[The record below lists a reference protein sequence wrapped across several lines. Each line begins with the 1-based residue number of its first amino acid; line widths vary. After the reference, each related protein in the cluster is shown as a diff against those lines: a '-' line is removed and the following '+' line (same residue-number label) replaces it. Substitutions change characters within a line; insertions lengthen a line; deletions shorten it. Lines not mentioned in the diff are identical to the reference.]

1 MVVIIFVKLRCS
13 FAVLDDGFRPQER
26 RLFTNYQGAALKYG
40 KYTRYK
46 VPFKVQ
52 VQVLDFVCMIIIG
65 LFYNF
70 LQQFFLYRAAY
81 RHIIIY
87 RYAPR
92 RSSSRSEKKMGDRGR
107 ERDRERSQSRGSRPD
122 GGETTSLL
130 IRNLSYRVRAD
141 EIRRLMVRYGEV
153 RDVYIPQVS
162 GIKFNDYILQF
173 IEKCH
178 IGLLY

>member
-1 MVVIIFVKLRCS
+1 MASAQDTRFSLRFRYFFVL
-13 FAVLDDGFRPQER
+13 
-26 RLFTNYQGAALKYG
+26 LKCL
-40 KYTRYK
+40 
-46 VPFKVQ
+46 Q
-52 VQVLDFVCMIIIG
+52 
-65 LFYNF
+65 NF
-70 LQQFFLYRAAY
+70 LPCFYRAAD
-81 RHIIIY
+81 RHIIIC
-87 RYAPR
+87 RYA
-92 RSSSRSEKKMGDRGR
+92 SAKNFIISSRPPEKQMGDRGR

-173 IEKCH
+173 FEKYH